1 MNGEEQYGYT
11 EQIPGEDRELFASI
25 VGSSGFDSFAEVSRN
40 KCDLEMFVDGA
51 IKLRDLLRRIDA
63 RSLSRSQLLSLASK
77 PSAWS
82 AYLDLDA
89 QSTDSS
95 GHVSTVYLWEC
106 AEHGLAVREDG
117 GTWLVEL
124 AGEDSQLVLATR
136 GTDAAAPAAGEGPS
150 EPEEIVGPSS
160 ALSEVK
166 RPRGG
171 TAWGGAPAMATGVG
185 TDDAASP
192 KGEQEDTSEEEDME
206 DEYAGGEYEEE
217 EEQEEDEYEEDEEED
232 DEYEYDDEEEDEHED
247 EEDEEEDDE
256 TDDDGEEAAF
266 DPSSAD
272 LDDLI
277 ALFHESIE
285 TFAADGVLLRSQL
298 ALFNEHVLQVTRQR
312 ERTIR
317 LATAVIG
324 GAELLARENEMLRS
338 RLAGLEKMLSAER
351 NVSALLAWEI
361 AQHRGEG

>member
-1 MNGEEQYGYT
+1 MNGEEPYGYT
-11 EQIPGEDRELFASI
+11 EQIPGEDRDLFASI
-25 VGSSGFDSFAEVSRN
+25 LGSSGFDSYAEVSRN

-51 IKLRDLLRRIDA
+51 IKLRDLLRRINE

-95 GHVSTVYLWEC
+95 GHVSTVHLWEC

-136 GTDAAAPAAGEGPS
+136 GTDAAAPAAGEGSS
-150 EPEEIVGPSS
+150 ESEEIVGPPS

-166 RPRGG
+166 RPRSG
-171 TAWGGAPAMATGVG
+171 TAWGGASAVATGVG

-206 DEYAGGEYEEE
+206 NEYAGGEYEEE
-217 EEQEEDEYEEDEEED
+217 EEQEEDEYEE
-232 DEYEYDDEEEDEHED
+232 EYE
-247 EEDEEEDDE
+247 
-256 TDDDGEEAAF
+256 TDHDGEEATF

-285 TFAADGVLLRSQL
+285 TFAADGVQLRTQL

-312 ERTIR
+312 EQTIR

-324 GAELLARENEMLRS
+324 SAELLARENEMLRS